1 MKYELTK
8 DLETGNAVI
17 DSEHRELLAAVNR
30 LTDACGKGDGITSIT
45 PAVRF
50 LLDYVDRHFAHE
62 EQLQKSAGYPAYE
75 AHRAFH
81 EDYKRKLKE
90 IAGQIPAVGAKLD
103 DLVRLNGQIAVLI
116 AHIRIEDKK
125 LGKFLQTGK

>member
-1 MKYELTK
+1 MRYELTK
-8 DLETGNAVI
+8 ELETGNAVI

-30 LTDACGKGDGITSIT
+30 LTDACGKGDGIASIT

-75 AHRAFH
+75 AHHAFH
-81 EDYKRKLKE
+81 EEYKRKLRE
-90 IAGQIPAVGAKLD
+90 IAAQIPTAGAKLG
-103 DLVRLNGQIAVLI
+103 DLVRLNGHIAALI
-116 AHIRIEDKK
+116 AHIRVEDKK
-125 LGKFLQTGK
+125 LGKFLQSGK